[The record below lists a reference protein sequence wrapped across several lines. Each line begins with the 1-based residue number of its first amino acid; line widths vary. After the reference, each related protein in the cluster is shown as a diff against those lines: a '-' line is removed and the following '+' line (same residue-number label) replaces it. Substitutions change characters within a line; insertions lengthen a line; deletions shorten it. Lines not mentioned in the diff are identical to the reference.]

1 MFAADSHQC
10 GLFCPWSFLPPLAS
24 IVLMKADR
32 APASSEQNTDVNL
45 RKTRMT
51 SWQRRKAK
59 AVAAGAPAATSKHN
73 SKTAE
78 YKELVRLCTE
88 AKAASHK
95 ARERSRMSHSMQTS
109 ESEDDAN
116 IIGAYK
122 AAKEALRRWREMHE
136 NCADAGSDAETAR
149 SEAVSKRPLANTT
162 SQAAARSAESAAAA
176 ERPRKRSRVESVAA
190 VGVPAELRWKR
201 RSLNG
206 PRGGADQEVVMS
218 ASTLG
223 VSPDERRLA
232 KKVAKKAA
240 RQQANRSARERRLK
254 AEAAKGRCAG
264 KGSARGECRGK
275 GFGRGGRG
283 GARGEGGGGYGGRGK
298 GRSAA
303 RGGGAERDA
312 RGASGS
318 GHGAKRP
325 RMSAD
330 DRSWSLEAPVKRSK
344 KAPGTSLERDMFG
357 RYL

>member
-1 MFAADSHQC
+1 ME
-10 GLFCPWSFLPPLAS
+10 
-24 IVLMKADR
+24 
-32 APASSEQNTDVNL
+32 APAAEQNTDVTQ
-45 RKTRMT
+45 KKARMT

-59 AVAAGAPAATSKHN
+59 AIAAGAPAANSKHN

-78 YKELVRLCTE
+78 YKELVRRCTE

-116 IIGAYK
+116 IIGAYT
-122 AAKEALRRWREMHE
+122 AAKEALHRWREMHE
-136 NCADAGSDAETAR
+136 NCEDAGSDAETAL
-149 SEAVSKRPLANTT
+149 EAVSKRPLANAT
-162 SQAAARSAESAAAA
+162 SQAATRPAEAAAAA

-190 VGVPAELRWKR
+190 VGVPANVELRRKR
-201 RSLNG
+201 VRSNE
-206 PRGGADQEVVMS
+206 PHGGADLEVILS

-223 VSPDERRLA
+223 VQPDERRLA

-283 GARGEGGGGYGGRGK
+283 GARGEGGGGYGGRAK

-303 RGGGAERDA
+303 PERDA

-325 RMSAD
+325 RMSAE
-330 DRSWSLEAPVKRSK
+330 DRSWSLEAPVKRSR

-357 RYL
+357 RYM

>member
-1 MFAADSHQC
+1 MLEH
-10 GLFCPWSFLPPLAS
+10 
-24 IVLMKADR
+24 VVVMEADR
-32 APASSEQNTDVNL
+32 APASSEQNTVNL
-45 RKTRMT
+45 KKTRMT

-78 YKELVRLCTE
+78 YKELVRRCTE

-116 IIGAYK
+116 IIGAYT

-190 VGVPAELRWKR
+190 VGVPAELRRKR

-206 PRGGADQEVVMS
+206 PHGGADQEVVMS

-275 GFGRGGRG
+275 GFGRGG
-283 GARGEGGGGYGGRGK
+283 ARGEGGGGYGGRGK

-303 RGGGAERDA
+303 PERDA

-325 RMSAD
+325 RMSAE
-330 DRSWSLEAPVKRSK
+330 DRSWSLEAPVKRSR

-357 RYL
+357 RYM